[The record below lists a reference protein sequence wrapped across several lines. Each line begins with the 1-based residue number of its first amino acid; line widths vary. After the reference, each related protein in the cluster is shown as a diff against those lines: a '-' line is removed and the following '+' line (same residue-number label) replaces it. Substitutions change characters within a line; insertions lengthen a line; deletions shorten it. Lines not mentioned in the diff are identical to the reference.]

1 MNKAEQSDDTKA
13 RLEVHSNEGPG
24 PKGKITMSEDV
35 VATIAGLAARDVEG
49 IHSLG
54 GWRLIPFGSGPT
66 RGINAEVG
74 AKQAA
79 FDIDAVVDHGV
90 DIRDV
95 ANRLRAKIAEEVDRM
110 TGREVVEV
118 NIHIVGLHM
127 PDDAPLPAPA
137 GHSPRV
143 V

>member
-1 MNKAEQSDDTKA
+1 MNNAEQINDTTV
-13 RLEVHSNEGPG
+13 RLEVQSNQATGPRG
-24 PKGKITMSEDV
+24 TITMSEDV
-35 VATIAGLAARDVEG
+35 VATIAGIAARDVKG

-54 GWRLIPFGSGPT
+54 GWRLIPFGSNPAHGV
-66 RGINAEVG
+66 GAELG

-95 ANRLRAKIAEEVDRM
+95 ASRLRAKIAEEVDKM

-127 PDDAPLPAPA
+127 PEDTAPTPSR
-137 GHSPRV
+137 HSPRV
-143 V
+143 I